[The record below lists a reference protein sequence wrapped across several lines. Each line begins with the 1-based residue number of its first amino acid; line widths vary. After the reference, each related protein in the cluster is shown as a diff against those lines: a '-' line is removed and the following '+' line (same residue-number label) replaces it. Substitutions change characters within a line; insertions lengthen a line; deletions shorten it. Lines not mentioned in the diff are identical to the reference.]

1 MSVEK
6 NSIFAGIK
14 LYFFSMVQTAN
25 IVTALRYYFQ
35 TEPRV
40 RHAWMFGS
48 LARGDYRPDS
58 DVDVMIEMKTD
69 RRYTLFD
76 LFDIQYRLEQLL
88 NRKADVVEK
97 DFIKPFAWTNAK
109 QDLTVIV

>member
-1 MSVEK
+1 
-6 NSIFAGIK
+6 
-14 LYFFSMVQTAN
+14 MVQTAN

-35 TEPRV
+35 TESRV

-48 LARGDYRPDS
+48 FARGDYRPDS

-69 RRYTLFD
+69 KRYTLFD

-88 NRKADVVEK
+88 NRKVDIVEK
-97 DFIKPFAWTNAK
+97 DFIKPSARTNAI
-109 QDLTVIV
+109 QNVTVII